1 MWLAGWAVV
10 IAELIVLL
18 GLGWLYSRH
27 SIVISVEKGAD
38 VATLVLTA
46 ATLVITGVAVMVGI
60 VAVWGFK
67 EIRDRAIEAAVAAAL
82 EAVSEDRRRA
92 FEQGQASPELE
103 EANRIADVMNDGEPH
118 GN

>member
-1 MWLAGWAVV
+1 MWNSAGWAVV

-82 EAVSEDRRRA
+82 EAEARIGAEHLNKDR
-92 FEQGQASPELE
+92 PPL
-103 EANRIADVMNDGEPH
+103 NWKKRIASQM
-118 GN
+118 